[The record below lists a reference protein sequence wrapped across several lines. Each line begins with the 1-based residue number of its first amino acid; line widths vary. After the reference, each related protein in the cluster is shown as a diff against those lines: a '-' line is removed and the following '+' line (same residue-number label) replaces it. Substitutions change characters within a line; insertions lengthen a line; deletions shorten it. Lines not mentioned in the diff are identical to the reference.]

1 MKSFWKRYLA
11 QDQKQAA
18 LDALDLPPEADAKM
32 IKDQY
37 KRLAQKHHPDKGGCA
52 EIFNKVREAKSI
64 LDDAL

>member
-1 MKSFWKRYLA
+1 MKL
-11 QDQKQAA
+11 
-18 LDALDLPPEADAKM
+18 DAKM